1 MLWVAGI
8 LIFCPALSFAQGRT
22 VRLNENALAYAKDLI
37 AQGRV
42 VIDKK
47 NAWGDH
53 HLSAAEESEFIR
65 VHGFAEYGKW
75 HLGIDETH
83 AEGTKARYKFP
94 FGDLKNIHRCALL
107 AVRSRAHQYGYSDI
121 ENAAIQL
128 TKIVSSKKESQ
139 TRVEHRLSVCAPSGV
154 ALR

>member
-47 NAWGDH
+47 NA
-53 HLSAAEESEFIR
+53 
-65 VHGFAEYGKW
+65 
-75 HLGIDETH
+75 
-83 AEGTKARYKFP
+83 
-94 FGDLKNIHRCALL
+94 
-107 AVRSRAHQYGYSDI
+107 
-121 ENAAIQL
+121 
-128 TKIVSSKKESQ
+128 
-139 TRVEHRLSVCAPSGV
+139 
-154 ALR
+154 